1 MILRKTS
8 DGSQLFILFM
18 GLIIISR

>member
-8 DGSQLFILFM
+8 DGSQLFILFI
-18 GLIIISR
+18 GLVISR